1 MGHETADVD
10 CVIEGTKVLDALV
23 IAEAEPGIEAAIDA
37 TTGSEISVALGRGSR
52 LRNGSAAARTST
64 SVQTQ

>member
-1 MGHETADVD
+1 MGHETADAD

-37 TTGSEISVALGRGSR
+37 TTGSGISVALGRGSR